1 MHPPVSAGLHRIRVA
16 RPNGDP
22 SGIAG
27 GACLRVG
34 RVGKRDRHP
43 SRNLAVSGGVFPSPP
58 SLDRVISTPPIF
70 SGVLSSSDLTMPGQS
85 PLPVNSVVKGWR
97 QMTAFATDDT
107 MLVRPRHRLLRILVC
122 VAILAGLSAWGL
134 IAVAGDLD
142 NGLKAVGGA
151 AVKVLLQSGAYNAAR
166 VSNVAHTEGIAM
178 SAVTVAQTQQLYPT
192 ERWLPGS
199 VAITG
204 MNDVSMKVTGDHVVT
219 VSEISGSGPPCS
231 YGLAVWSA
239 EDPVIA
245 ADGLPGV
252 GVYATVGQGSPCE
265 ADLAPTSQWV
275 KVSSS
280 DLRDAGVSVTPI
292 R

>member
-1 MHPPVSAGLHRIRVA
+1 
-16 RPNGDP
+16 
-22 SGIAG
+22 
-27 GACLRVG
+27 
-34 RVGKRDRHP
+34 
-43 SRNLAVSGGVFPSPP
+43 
-58 SLDRVISTPPIF
+58 
-70 SGVLSSSDLTMPGQS
+70 
-85 PLPVNSVVKGWR
+85 
-97 QMTAFATDDT
+97 MTAFATDDT

-134 IAVAGDLD
+134 IAVARDLD

-204 MNDVSMKVTGDHVVT
+204 MNDVSMEVTGDHVVT

-280 DLRDAGVSVTPI
+280 DLRDAGVSVPPI